1 MEEESGS
8 YVKVQIK
15 KSSSKDGKI
24 GWDIDVKNNTTV
36 DGHQQVMEEMS
47 EIAIKVALKTKIA
60 LEGGM

>member
-1 MEEESGS
+1 MEEESGN
-8 YVKVQIK
+8 YVRVQIK

-24 GWDIDVKNNTTV
+24 GWDIDVKNNTIV
-36 DGHQQVMEEMS
+36 EGHQQVLEEMS